1 MPIFVILIVFSIVFY
16 LFYRVKAVRHN
27 GVATTQW
34 LNSKASI
41 ALGLFLIFFAI
52 NTLTVS
58 LSTVTV
64 IVAAVFILLG
74 LVNVT
79 VGYKKYRHYLPFAI
93 EEAKDM
99 KLN

>member
-16 LFYRVKAVRHN
+16 LFYRVKSVRHN